1 MALIRLLV
9 KKIEKTYGSSTV
21 RSSGTTAQMIS
32 KDGSTI

>member
-1 MALIRLLV
+1 MASVRLLV
-9 KKIEKTYGSSTV
+9 KKKEKAYGGSTA